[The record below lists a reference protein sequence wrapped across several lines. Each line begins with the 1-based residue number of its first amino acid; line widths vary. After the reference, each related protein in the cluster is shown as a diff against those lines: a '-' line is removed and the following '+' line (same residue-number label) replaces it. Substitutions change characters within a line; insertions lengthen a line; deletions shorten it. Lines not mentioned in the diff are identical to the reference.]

1 MMSLNVS
8 GSAGVDAD
16 QGRRDSDVAVQ
27 IRPVR
32 PAPRLPVLSDQQHTS
47 TIRRSAPP
55 IPPRFVVV
63 CPECLIPFSF
73 WFTVYPFIS
82 PDMI

>member
-1 MMSLNVS
+1 MSLNVS

-73 WFTVYPFIS
+73 WFTVYPFIP

>member
-1 MMSLNVS
+1 MSLNVS

-16 QGRRDSDVAVQ
+16 QGRRDSDAAVQ

-63 CPECLIPFSF
+63 CRECLILIFILVYRISF
-73 WFTVYPFIS
+73 HS
-82 PDMI
+82 PDII